1 MAAGKLN
8 YVVVYKNTSQ
18 VYGCASKKIALESA
32 PPDGCDLKDKKV
44 LFITFEPD
52 SEKLCVYQIPDEEVQ
67 NAQIKDKKQKQ
78 EQEDE

>member
-8 YVVVYKNTSQ
+8 YVVVYKGVSQ

-32 PPDGCDLKDKKV
+32 PPEGVSLKNKKV

-52 SEKLCVYQIPDEEVQ
+52 SEQLCVYQVPDEEVQ
-67 NAQIKDKKQKQ
+67 LAEIKKKKQ
-78 EQEDE
+78 ENE

>member
-8 YVVVYKNTSQ
+8 YIVVYKNSSQ

-32 PPDGCDLKDKKV
+32 PPEGFSLNDKKV
-44 LFITFEPD
+44 LFVTFEPD
-52 SEKLCVYQIPDEEVQ
+52 SQSLAVYQVSDEEVQ
-67 NAQIKDKKQKQ
+67 NAEIKKKKQ